1 MGSDFSENERHTPVM
16 AEEVTEFLTINP
28 DGVYIDGTIG
38 GGGHAEVILDRLTD
52 KALYIGIDKDA
63 TAIEYC
69 KERFKD
75 STAKVELFQGNFS
88 MMNEIA
94 ERIGIKGVDGVLLD
108 LGVSSTQI
116 DLPERGFSFSSDGPL
131 DMRMDQDSGI
141 SAADLIKSLTEREL
155 ADLIYEYGEERHSRK
170 IATAIVN
177 FQKESQLRTTSDLS
191 SIVKRVIMGN
201 MKTKSLARVF
211 QALRIAVNNELSS
224 LEEGLTAAIKLLKK
238 GGRIVVLSYH
248 SLEDRIVKNRL
259 RDLSK
264 SHIQDPESPTGYRE
278 QVKELKLLTKKLIK
292 PTGSEIERNP
302 RSRSA
307 RLRAAEKL

>member
-1 MGSDFSENERHTPVM
+1 M

>member
-1 MGSDFSENERHTPVM
+1 M

-63 TAIEYC
+63 TAIDYC

-88 MMNEIA
+88 MMYEIA
-94 ERIGIKGVDGVLLD
+94 ERMSVKGVDGVLLD

-141 SAADLIKSLTEREL
+141 NAADLIKSLTEREL

-170 IATAIVN
+170 IASAIVN
-177 FQKESQLRTTSDLS
+177 FQKKSPISTTSDLS

-211 QALRIAVNNELSS
+211 QALRIAVNDELSS

-264 SHIQDPESPTGYRE
+264 SHIEDPESPTGYRD
-278 QVKELKLLTKKLIK
+278 QVKELKLLTKKVIK
-292 PTGSEIERNP
+292 PTESEIERNP

>member
-1 MGSDFSENERHTPVM
+1 MGSDFSGNERHTPVM
-16 AEEVTEFLTINP
+16 AEEVTEFLTTNP

-63 TAIEYC
+63 TAIEQC

-94 ERIGIKGVDGVLLD
+94 DRMGVKGVDGVLLD

-131 DMRMDQDSGI
+131 DMMMDQNSGI

-170 IATAIVN
+170 IASAIVN
-177 FQKESQLRTTSDLS
+177 FQKKSPISTTSDLS

-211 QALRIAVNNELSS
+211 QALRIAVNDELSS

-264 SHIQDPESPTGYRE
+264 SHTEDPESPTGFRE
-278 QVKELKLLTKKLIK
+278 QVKELKLLTKKVIK
-292 PTGSEIERNP
+292 PTESEIARNP

>member
-1 MGSDFSENERHTPVM
+1 M

-248 SLEDRIVKNRL
+248 SLEDRIVKNLL

-264 SHIQDPESPTGYRE
+264 SHIQDPESPTGFRE
-278 QVKELKLLTKKLIK
+278 QVKELKLLTKKVIK

>member
-1 MGSDFSENERHTPVM
+1 MGSDFSGNERHTPVM

-63 TAIEYC
+63 TAIDYC

-88 MMNEIA
+88 MMYEIA
-94 ERIGIKGVDGVLLD
+94 ERMSVKGVDGVLLD

-177 FQKESQLRTTSDLS
+177 FQKKSPISTTSDLS

-211 QALRIAVNNELSS
+211 QALRIAVNDELSS

-264 SHIQDPESPTGYRE
+264 SHIEDPESPTGYRD
-278 QVKELKLLTKKLIK
+278 QVKELKLLTKKVIK

>member
-1 MGSDFSENERHTPVM
+1 MGSDFSGNERHTPVM

-63 TAIEYC
+63 TAIDYC

-88 MMNEIA
+88 MMYEIA
-94 ERIGIKGVDGVLLD
+94 ERMSVKGVDGVLLD

-211 QALRIAVNNELSS
+211 QALRIAVNDELSS
-224 LEEGLTAAIKLLKK
+224 LEEGLSAAIKLLKK

-264 SHIQDPESPTGYRE
+264 SHIEDPESPTGYRD
-278 QVKELKLLTKKLIK
+278 QVKELKLLTKKVIK

>member
-1 MGSDFSENERHTPVM
+1 MGSDFSGNERHTPVM

-94 ERIGIKGVDGVLLD
+94 ERRGIKGVDGVLLD
-108 LGVSSTQI
+108 LGVSSTQL

-248 SLEDRIVKNRL
+248 SLEDRIVKNLL

-278 QVKELKLLTKKLIK
+278 QVKELKLLTKKVIK

>member
-1 MGSDFSENERHTPVM
+1 M
-16 AEEVTEFLTINP
+16 AEEVTEFLTVNP

-63 TAIEYC
+63 TAIDYC

-88 MMNEIA
+88 MMYEIA
-94 ERIGIKGVDGVLLD
+94 ERMSVKGVDGVLLD

-141 SAADLIKSLTEREL
+141 NAADLIKSLTEREL

-170 IATAIVN
+170 IASAIVN
-177 FQKESQLRTTSDLS
+177 FQKKSPISTTSDLS

-211 QALRIAVNNELSS
+211 QALRIAVNDELSS

-264 SHIQDPESPTGYRE
+264 SHIEDPESPTGYRE
-278 QVKELKLLTKKLIK
+278 QVKELKLLTKKVIK
-292 PTGSEIERNP
+292 PTESEIERNP

>member
-1 MGSDFSENERHTPVM
+1 MGSDFSGNERHTPVM
-16 AEEVTEFLTINP
+16 AEEVTEFLTVNP

-63 TAIEYC
+63 TAIDYC

-88 MMNEIA
+88 MMYEIA
-94 ERIGIKGVDGVLLD
+94 ERMSVKGVDGVLLD

-131 DMRMDQDSGI
+131 DMRMDQHSGI
-141 SAADLIKSLTEREL
+141 NAADLIKSLTEREL

-170 IATAIVN
+170 IASAIVN
-177 FQKESQLRTTSDLS
+177 FQKKSPISTTSDLS

-211 QALRIAVNNELSS
+211 QALRIAVNDELSS

-264 SHIQDPESPTGYRE
+264 SHIEDPESPTGYRD
-278 QVKELKLLTKKLIK
+278 QVKELKLLTKKVIK
-292 PTGSEIERNP
+292 PTESEIERNP

>member
-1 MGSDFSENERHTPVM
+1 MGSDFSGNERHTPVM

-88 MMNEIA
+88 MMNEFA
-94 ERIGIKGVDGVLLD
+94 DRIGIKGVDGVLLD

-177 FQKESQLRTTSDLS
+177 FQKESHLRTTSDLS

-248 SLEDRIVKNRL
+248 SLEDRIVKNLL

-278 QVKELKLLTKKLIK
+278 QVKELKLLTKKVIK

>member
-1 MGSDFSENERHTPVM
+1 M
-16 AEEVTEFLTINP
+16 AEEVTEFLTVNP

-63 TAIEYC
+63 TAIDYC

-88 MMNEIA
+88 MMYEIA
-94 ERIGIKGVDGVLLD
+94 ERMSVKGVDGVLLD

-131 DMRMDQDSGI
+131 DMRMDQYSGI

-170 IATAIVN
+170 IASAIVN
-177 FQKESQLRTTSDLS
+177 FQKKSPISTTSDLS

-211 QALRIAVNNELSS
+211 QALRIAVNDELSS
-224 LEEGLTAAIKLLKK
+224 LEEGLSAAIKLLKK

-264 SHIQDPESPTGYRE
+264 SHIEDPESPTGYRE
-278 QVKELKLLTKKLIK
+278 QVKELKLLTKKVIK
-292 PTGSEIERNP
+292 PTESEIERNP

>member
-1 MGSDFSENERHTPVM
+1 MGSDFSGNERHTPVM

-88 MMNEIA
+88 MMNEFA
-94 ERIGIKGVDGVLLD
+94 DRIGIKGVDGVLLD

-170 IATAIVN
+170 IASAIVN

-211 QALRIAVNNELSS
+211 QALRIAVNDELSS

-259 RDLSK
+259 RNLSK
-264 SHIQDPESPTGYRE
+264 SHIEDPESPTGYRE
-278 QVKELKLLTKKLIK
+278 QVKELKLLTKKVIK

>member
-1 MGSDFSENERHTPVM
+1 MGSDFSGNERHTPVM
-16 AEEVTEFLTINP
+16 AEEVTEFLTVNP

-63 TAIEYC
+63 TAIDYC

-88 MMNEIA
+88 MMYEIA
-94 ERIGIKGVDGVLLD
+94 ERMSVKGVDGVLLD

-141 SAADLIKSLTEREL
+141 NAADLIKSLTEREL

-170 IATAIVN
+170 IASAIVN

-211 QALRIAVNNELSS
+211 QALRIAVNDELSS
-224 LEEGLTAAIKLLKK
+224 LEEGLSAAIKLLKK

-264 SHIQDPESPTGYRE
+264 SHIEDPESPTGYRE
-278 QVKELKLLTKKLIK
+278 QVKELKLLTKKVIK
-292 PTGSEIERNP
+292 PTESEIERNP